1 MKERRLLV
9 HNGCRV
15 MGLKIVDDLI
25 VAVATVVVVV
35 VEVDVFVDDVVL

>member
-1 MKERRLLV
+1 MSITV
-9 HNGCRV
+9 CWV

-35 VEVDVFVDDVVL
+35 VVVEVAVFVDDVVL